1 MNERRLENLKPYTS
15 DQSHEEAVKNGRKGG
30 IASGE
35 ARRRRADMRRA
46 MEALLLDE
54 HTIKGKKVTGL
65 EAISMSMFKI
75 ASDPKNKGAVSAY
88 KAIMQVT
95 GQDKPELGEETISDE
110 TRESVE
116 RLIQSA
122 INSDKRKHNRNT
134 D

>member
-1 MNERRLENLKPYTS
+1 MNGNGIKNLIPNKDRTP
-15 DQSHEEAVKNGRKGG
+15 EELREITRKGG

-35 ARRRRADMRRA
+35 ARRRKADMRRA
-46 MEALLLDE
+46 MEELLLGE
-54 HTIKGKKVTGL
+54 YTIKGEKVTGL

-75 ASDPKNKGAVSAY
+75 ASDPKNKGAVNAY

-95 GQDKPELGEETISDE
+95 GQDKPEAGEETISDE

-122 INSDKRKHNRNT
+122 INSDKRKHNRNI